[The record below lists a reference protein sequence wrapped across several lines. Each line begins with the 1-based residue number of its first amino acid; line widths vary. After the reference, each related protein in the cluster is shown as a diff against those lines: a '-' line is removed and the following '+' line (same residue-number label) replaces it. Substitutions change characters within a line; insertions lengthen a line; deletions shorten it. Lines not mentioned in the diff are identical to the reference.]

1 MDWSTHDSLSIT
13 NSQSW
18 LKLMSIESLMP
29 SNHLVLCCPLLLSS
43 IFPSIRGFSSESVL
57 CIKWP
62 KYCIA
67 SASVLAMN
75 IQDWFPLE
83 WTGLISLQSQGL
95 FKSLLQHH
103 SSKASV
109 LRCSVFFMVQL
120 SHPYL
125 TTGKKKHIALTIQSF
140 VSKVMS
146 LLFNILSRWLQL
158 FFQGASVF

>member
-18 LKLMSIESLMP
+18 LKLMFIESLMP

-103 SSKASV
+103 SAKASIIW
-109 LRCSVFFMVQL
+109 CSAFFMVQL
-120 SHPYL
+120 SHPYM
-125 TTGKKKHIALTIQSF
+125 TIGKTIAYTIWIC
-140 VSKVMS
+140 VGKVMS
-146 LLFNILSRWLQL
+146 LLFNTLSRFVTAFLPRSKC
-158 FFQGASVF
+158 F

>member
-1 MDWSTHDSLSIT
+1 MDCSTQDSLSIT

-18 LKLMSIESLMP
+18 LKLMSIESVMP

-57 CIKWP
+57 CIKWQ

-125 TTGKKKHIALTIQSF
+125 TTGKKNNIALTIQSF
-140 VSKVMS
+140 VSTVMS
-146 LLFNILSRWLQL
+146 LLFNILSRWL
-158 FFQGASVF
+158 

>member
-1 MDWSTHDSLSIT
+1 MDCSTQDSLSIT

-18 LKLMSIESLMP
+18 LKLMSIESVMP

-43 IFPSIRGFSSESVL
+43 IFPSIKCFSGESVL
-57 CIKWP
+57 CIKWR

-125 TTGKKKHIALTIQSF
+125 TTGKKKKNIALTIQSF
-140 VSKVMS
+140 VSTVMS
-146 LLFNILSRWLQL
+146 LLFNILSRWL
-158 FFQGASVF
+158 